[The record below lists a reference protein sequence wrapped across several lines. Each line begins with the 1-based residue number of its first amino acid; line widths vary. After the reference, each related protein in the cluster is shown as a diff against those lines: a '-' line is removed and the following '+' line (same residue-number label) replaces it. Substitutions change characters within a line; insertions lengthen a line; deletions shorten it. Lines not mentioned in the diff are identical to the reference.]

1 MQKIIIIVIIL
12 ILLIFGF
19 IFLRGD
25 KGIEMP
31 IPNVRIVVDTPQPN
45 DVVRSP
51 IEIKG
56 KAIGTWYF
64 EGDFPIKLLDEN
76 NNQIG
81 VSVATAM
88 GEWMTENTVPF
99 EGVLEFTN
107 TTSTT
112 GILVIEKD
120 NPSGLPE
127 YSDRITI
134 PVQF

>member
-1 MQKIIIIVIIL
+1 MQKIIIVVIIL
-12 ILLIFGF
+12 ILLVFGF

-25 KGIEMP
+25 KEIEMP
-31 IPNVRIVVDTPQPN
+31 IPNVKIVVDTPQPN
-45 DVVRSP
+45 DIVRSP

-64 EGDFPIKLLDEN
+64 EGDFPIKLFDEN

-81 VSVATAM
+81 VSFATAI

-99 EGVLEFTN
+99 EGTLEFAN

-127 YSDRITI
+127 YSERITI